1 MEIIVIIVGAL
12 FVLLTTY
19 FIAFRRK
26 RTVKLTADEY
36 NLLMRRK
43 FDNYDLRSFLVRG
56 DFNTTFEAFDHDRKT
71 TVALRILDHSKIYH
85 DQIVQQFNLK
95 GEMLKFLAERYPG
108 ERFVQGI
115 KFGTVKIEEE
125 PRPYIVSDY
134 VQGVGLHDILDR
146 YGRLAPRD
154 TLEIIRQLGE
164 SVSLA
169 HAQRIWVREIAPQNV
184 LLTLNP
190 ARKLVVTLANVGVP
204 FKSLPSEFSA
214 EAKKGYYSPEDRRDE
229 LVDERSDVY
238 ALAAL
243 TFRMLQGYDPSARET
258 GEPWNDFTIP
268 LEPSLADEPHLRP
281 ANVETFLR
289 TLTGLQSAKSA
300 TRLVAWDREIPRVI
314 AKRVKMKIKR
324 TDAEV
329 IEQAPAR
336 RRPAFAPVSSQT
348 KDRFIVSFLTGLFVT
363 FFMWIGKKIE
373 GVLASPKKFVLGL
386 GVLLLGAFVALWYF
400 VYSPERG
407 SIIVKVDALTNKTP
421 PEAVKECIVVIEA
434 RDEKSGTLAP
444 VRLSSDYADSGGEGR
459 IVLRTSRRGK
469 VLVDY
474 KGHFDRQSTLLTLT
488 AWKNGEFMEGHM
500 TKRLAADD
508 IVAAFHLR
516 PERTGMISVTVSDT
530 RRLIRPG
537 VVPPENFSLEIIG
550 TGVSGAPL
558 GSSKFWF
565 DNTMLTPA
573 GAGKAQTPDQK
584 FTLESRHQLRYQIE
598 DSATVTL
605 AVRGS
610 QNPVLEL
617 EVAPSKWKIVQPN
630 SSLASVVSLRKRSS
644 SEREVFLFQVFD
656 EDGSPA
662 EGLEMFLNGQSIG
675 KTSAQGKVDYPVFD
689 VEGFWGQQPTLTI
702 DLHPYNTN
710 WNLSKE
716 YPLQRKENAREF
728 QIRIAD
734 IRPDN

>member
-12 FVLLTTY
+12 FVLTIVY

-26 RTVKLTADEY
+26 QTVKLTADEF

-95 GEMLKFLAERYPG
+95 AEMLKFLAERYPG

-115 KFGTVKIEEE
+115 KFGTIKIEEE

-146 YGRLAPRD
+146 YGRLSPRD
-154 TLEIIRQLGE
+154 TLEIIRQVGE

-184 LLTLNP
+184 LLTINP

-214 EAKKGYYSPEDRRDE
+214 EAKKGYYSPEDRKDE

-243 TFRMLQGYDPSARET
+243 TFRMLQGYDPSVREP
-258 GEPWNDFTIP
+258 GEPYNDLTIP
-268 LEPSLADEPHLRP
+268 LEPSLSDEPSLRP

-289 TLTGLQSAKSA
+289 TLTVLQSAKST
-300 TRLVAWDREIPRVI
+300 TRLIAWDREIPRII

-329 IEQAPAR
+329 IEQAPQR
-336 RRPAFAPVSSQT
+336 RRPGFAPVSNQT
-348 KDRFIVSFLTGLFVT
+348 KDRFIVSFLTGLFIT
-363 FFMWIGKKIE
+363 FFMWIGRKVE
-373 GVLASPKKFVLGL
+373 GVLASPKKFILGI
-386 GVLLLGAFVALWYF
+386 GVLLVGGFFALWYF
-400 VYSPERG
+400 VYSPESG

-421 PEAVKECIVVIEA
+421 PEAVKDAIVVIEV
-434 RDEKSGTLAP
+434 RDEKSGMLAP
-444 VRLSSDYADSGGEGR
+444 VSLSSDYADSVGEGR

-474 KGHFDRQSTLLTLT
+474 KGRFERQSTVVTLS
-488 AWKNGEFMEGHM
+488 AWKNGEYMEGRM
-500 TKRLAADD
+500 TKRLAVDD
-508 IVAAFHLR
+508 IVAGFHLR
-516 PERTGMISVTVSDT
+516 PERSGTISLTVSDT
-530 RRLIRPG
+530 RRVIRPG
-537 VVPPENFSLEIIG
+537 VVPPENFSLEITG
-550 TGVSGAPL
+550 TGVSGSPL
-558 GSSKFWF
+558 GTMRFWF
-565 DNTMLTPA
+565 DNAMLTA
-573 GAGKAQTPDQK
+573 AEAGKVQTADQK
-584 FTLESRHQLRYQIE
+584 FTLESRHQLRYQVE

-617 EVAPSKWKIVQPN
+617 EVVPSRWKIIQPN
-630 SSLASVVSLRKRSS
+630 SLLASVVSLRKRSS
-644 SEREVFLFQVFD
+644 SEREVYFFLVYD

-675 KTSAQGKVDYPVFD
+675 KTSAQGRVEYPVFD
-689 VEGFWGQQPTLTI
+689 VEGFWGQQPTLTV
-702 DLHPYNTN
+702 DLHPYNTS
-710 WNLSKE
+710 WNMSKE
-716 YPLQRKENAREF
+716 YPLQRKDNAREF

-734 IRPDN
+734 IRP